1 MASPAVPGRLHEDID
16 RAPHIMAHVIA
27 TKMGADLE
35 HEQHDLLDR
44 AALSTWIR
52 RTRSNDAYA

>member
-1 MASPAVPGRLHEDID
+1 
-16 RAPHIMAHVIA
+16 MAHVIA